1 MFLYQILIIKKLM
14 KKLIRILLLLAFNIS
29 FSQFGIIN
37 DPDGNVN
44 VRNSAGKSNKII
56 DKLDNGAIV
65 YGYEPDG
72 NWVNI
77 DYKKGKEN
85 LNGYVYKDRII
96 DLTNFT
102 KIPVRENKNGI
113 IKLENNNVKVAIAEI
128 AFNPKNH
135 KLKYNSENP
144 TILESIDD
152 QVIFGTDGN
161 VPKRKYKSIEIEID
175 KILINLPET
184 ALKNAFEPNLEETM
198 VNYDSANDILYI
210 QSLNSDGAGGYVILW
225 VIEKKK
231 FKTRVEARPF

>member
-1 MFLYQILIIKKLM
+1 M
-14 KKLIRILLLLAFNIS
+14 KKITSILLLLAFNIC

-37 DPDGNVN
+37 DPDGYVN

-65 YGYEPDG
+65 YNYEPDG

-102 KIPVRENKNGI
+102 KIPVRENKNGV
-113 IKLENNNVKVAIAEI
+113 IKLENNNVKVAITEI
-128 AFNPKNH
+128 AFSPKNH
-135 KLKYNSENP
+135 KLKYNSESP
-144 TILESIDD
+144 TLLETIDD

-161 VPKRKYKSIEIEID
+161 IPKRKYKSIEIEVD
-175 KILINLPET
+175 KILINVPEN
-184 ALKNAFEPNLEETM
+184 ALKNAFEPNLEQTM
-198 VNYDSANDILYI
+198 VNYDSVNDILYI
-210 QSLNSDGAGGYVILW
+210 QSSNSDGAGSYVILW

-231 FKTRVEARPF
+231 FKTRAEARPF